1 MKNPFQLADD
11 FLIRSL
17 GLFDKLARSFTSPP
31 STNEVN
37 MNYLLR
43 NMYVFNKCG

>member
-17 GLFDKLARSFTSPP
+17 DLFDKLARSFTSPP
-31 STNEVN
+31 STNEVK
-37 MNYLLR
+37 MDYLLM
-43 NMYVFNKCG
+43 NMLCFQ